1 MNDVPNEVLERHDVL
16 VTTDSPFQR
25 RARLLQA
32 LWREERGLPIGE
44 RRPGVP
50 LGSRLPK
57 AFAKESGA
65 NLMTPAALAAARR
78 EVDAMRAG
86 SGQKIDEDR
95 LWANL
100 LSSQPLAFSLF
111 ADLGTDLGL
120 ASRVFKRLWPERIA
134 KVTTIGFEYSPGRG
148 SPKYTADRTA
158 FDVYVEHTTPRGGR
172 GFIGIEVK
180 YHEALTDA
188 PAEQRPRYDEL
199 TRAMGCFKPDL
210 VAGLRRKPVEQIWR
224 DHMLAGSMLLA
235 TTDWESGLYVFLY
248 PEDNEPCRA
257 AAQLYREYLSDAR
270 AFDAV
275 TLETVVAAIARETT
289 APWIEEVRR
298 RYLGWAK
305 LTDHATISR
314 WCPPQGDDRD
324 SSDRRVLAKPTISG

>member
-1 MNDVPNEVLERHDVL
+1 MAKMKDVSDEVLDRHHVL
-16 VTTDSPFQR
+16 VATDNPFQR

-44 RRPGVP
+44 RRPGIP

-57 AFAKESGA
+57 DFAKECGA
-65 NLMTPAALAAARR
+65 NLMTPAALTAARR
-78 EVDAMRAG
+78 EVEAMRAG

-100 LSSQPLAFSLF
+100 LSSQPLALNLF
-111 ADLGTDLGL
+111 ADLGVDLDL
-120 ASRVFKRLWPERIA
+120 ATRVLRRLWPDRVA
-134 KVTTIGFEYSPGRG
+134 AVTKLGFEYSPGR
-148 SPKYTADRTA
+148 SSEKYTADKTA
-158 FDVYVEHTTPRGGR
+158 FDVYVEHTTPRGGL

-188 PAEQRPRYDEL
+188 PAEHRPRYDVV

-210 VAGLRRKPVEQIWR
+210 IAGLRRKPIEQIWR

-235 TTDWESGLYVFLY
+235 SSGWETGLYVFLH

-257 AAQLYREYLSDAR
+257 AAQLYRDYLSDGR
-270 AFDAV
+270 TFDSV
-275 TLETVVAAIARETT
+275 TVERVTEAIEAETNAS
-289 APWIEEVRR
+289 WIREVRD
-298 RYLGWAK
+298 RYLGWNE
-305 LTDHATISR
+305 I
-314 WCPPQGDDRD
+314 
-324 SSDRRVLAKPTISG
+324 DRRGFGAVRVL

>member
-1 MNDVPNEVLERHDVL
+1 MANMNEVTDEVLGRHHVL
-16 VTTDSPFQR
+16 VATDNPFQR

-57 AFAKESGA
+57 EYARESGV
-65 NLMTPAALAAARR
+65 NLMTPGALAAARR
-78 EVDAMRAG
+78 EVEAMRAG

-111 ADLGTDLGL
+111 AELGVDLGL
-120 ASRVFKRLWPERIA
+120 ATHVLGRLWPSRVTEVT
-134 KVTTIGFEYSPGRG
+134 KVGFEYSPGRS
-148 SPKYTADRTA
+148 SPKYTHDRTA

-188 PAEQRPRYDEL
+188 PAEHRPRYDEV
-199 TRAMGCFKPDL
+199 TKAMGCFKPEL

-235 TTDWESGLYVFLY
+235 SSEWETGLYVFLY

-257 AAQLYREYLSDAR
+257 AVQLYREYLSDVR
-270 AFDAV
+270 TFDCV
-275 TLETVVAAIARETT
+275 SLERLTDVIGAETD
-289 APWIEEVRR
+289 ASWIRDVRR
-298 RYLGWAK
+298 RYLAWEKIDTLAS
-305 LTDHATISR
+305 DHHR
-314 WCPPQGDDRD
+314 G
-324 SSDRRVLAKPTISG
+324 G